1 MNHALRLASAL
12 LTTLCLLASYEPHP
26 AAWAQTP
33 KDLVI
38 INPSD
43 SEEEIE
49 AKVKASKSTRSARLS
64 GGSEVVVNGL
74 ALAPK
79 AMKELARVAGG
90 PIQAGRYW
98 YDDVSGLWGREGE
111 PLSGQI
117 APHLKLGGPL
127 QADASQGK
135 TGVFLNGREL
145 PPQEASLVQQLGETM
160 RGRYW
165 VNAEGIGGIE
175 NGPALFNIKTGL
187 DARIKQAGGGSK
199 GWGPVDSPKQP

>member
-1 MNHALRLASAL
+1 MNQLALCARLLL
-12 LTTLCLLASYEPHP
+12 LTLGAAISLGFEVT
-26 AAWAQTP
+26 AWAQAP

-38 INPSD
+38 IDPSD
-43 SEEEIE
+43 SEEDIE
-49 AKVKASKSTRSARLS
+49 SKVRASKSTRSARLS

-79 AMKELARVAGG
+79 AMQELARAAGG
-90 PIQAGRYW
+90 PIHAGRYW
-98 YDDVSGLWGREGE
+98 YDKVSGLWGREGE

-117 APHLKLGGPL
+117 APQLKLGGPL

-145 PPQEASLVQQLGETM
+145 PPQEAALVQQLGETM

-199 GWGPVDSPKQP
+199 GWALADSVKKP

>member
-1 MNHALRLASAL
+1 MTPSRRLASAL
-12 LTTLCLLASYEPHP
+12 LAALCLFTSSPVEQ
-26 AAWAQTP
+26 AAWAQSP
-33 KDLVI
+33 KDLI
-38 INPSD
+38 IIDPSD
-43 SEEEIE
+43 TEEEIE
-49 AKVKASKSTRSARLS
+49 LKIKASKSTRSARLS
-64 GGSEVVVNGL
+64 GGNEVVVNGV
-74 ALAPK
+74 ALSPK
-79 AMKELARVAGG
+79 ALKDLARAAGG
-90 PIQAGRYW
+90 PVQLGRYW
-98 YDDVSGLWGREGE
+98 YDDLSGLWGAEGE
-111 PLSGQI
+111 ALSGQI
-117 APHLKLGGPL
+117 APHLKLGGKL

-199 GWGPVDSPKQP
+199 GWALADSVKKP